1 MSRQRSYSYIY
12 NVQRIILLIFY
23 TTTSIAISIP
33 LMKLV
38 NTIWP
43 GNLFPLIITLI
54 IYLILVVVLG
64 ALIYVISFIPFNLAA
79 SFDPIQNDLATGK
92 IKNMDQLGKRITEFT
107 VEFFNF
113 SFLDISHAFIQTAD
127 SKLISHKE
135 MPNVAK
141 VLEEFEMLDKSKQME
156 DVIRAGELETPH
168 GKYQLYVLP
177 IWFGDQW
184 LGYMALLS
192 ENRISH
198 FFRRFLN
205 DYENNFLDDPVMFL
219 VHTMKRK

>member
-92 IKNMDQLGKRITEFT
+92 IKNMDQLGKRITAFT

>member
-92 IKNMDQLGKRITEFT
+92 IKNMDQLGKRITAFT

-156 DVIRAGELETPH
+156 DVIRAGELETPY

>member
-1 MSRQRSYSYIY
+1 MSRHRSHSYIY

-23 TTTSIAISIP
+23 TTTSIALSIP
-33 LMKLV
+33 LLKLV
-38 NTIWP
+38 ESIWP

-64 ALIYVISFIPFNLAA
+64 ALIHVISFIPFNLAS
-79 SFDPIQNDLATGK
+79 SFDPIKNDLATGN
-92 IKNMDQLGKRITEFT
+92 IKNMDQLGKRITSFT
-107 VEFFNF
+107 VEFFDF

-177 IWFGDQW
+177 IWFGNQW

-192 ENRISH
+192 EKRINH

-205 DYENNFLDDPVMFL
+205 DYENDFLDDPVMFL
-219 VHTMKRK
+219 AHTMKRK

>member
-92 IKNMDQLGKRITEFT
+92 IKNMDQLGKRITAFT

-127 SKLISHKE
+127 SKLISHKD

-168 GKYQLYVLP
+168 GKYHLYVLP

>member
-1 MSRQRSYSYIY
+1 MMSRHGSYSYIY
-12 NVQRIILLIFY
+12 NVQRIILLVFY
-23 TTTSIAISIP
+23 TTTSIALSIP

-38 NTIWP
+38 NSLWP
-43 GNLFPLIITLI
+43 GNLFPLIVTLI
-54 IYLILVVVLG
+54 VYLIIVVVLG
-64 ALIYVISFIPFNLAA
+64 SLIHVISFIPFNLAA
-79 SFDPIQNDLATGK
+79 SFDPIKNDIASGE
-92 IKNMDQLGKRITEFT
+92 IVDMDQLGRRITSFT

-156 DVIRAGELETPH
+156 EVLRAGELETAH
-168 GKYQLYVLP
+168 GSYQLYVLP
-177 IWFGDQW
+177 IWFGGHW

-192 ENRISH
+192 EKRISR

-205 DYENNFLDDPVMFL
+205 EYENNFLDDPVMFFI
-219 VHTMKRK
+219 HSMKR

>member
-54 IYLILVVVLG
+54 IYLILVVVMG

-79 SFDPIQNDLATGK
+79 SFDPIHNDLATGK
-92 IKNMDQLGKRITEFT
+92 IKNMDQLGKRITSFT
-107 VEFFNF
+107 VEFFDF